1 MSIITISRGTFSGG
15 KMLAE
20 YLAQKLGYKCIDR
33 DRIVERAA
41 ASGGV
46 SQDNLR
52 LAIEKPPT
60 FLGQSGH
67 TQYRYLALMQ
77 AALTAEVRNGKAIYH
92 GLAGHLLLRGIP
104 NVLRARIIAP
114 MKLRINMVKDQLK
127 YGDREAIAYIEKMDR
142 DRRKSNQFLYGVDWG
157 NPSLYDLLLNLE
169 YMSIGDAGEII
180 CAALK
185 QPRFEFTPECKL
197 ALDELALAST
207 VRAELAL
214 DPKTADL
221 EMEVTAVAGSISFKG
236 ELLRAD
242 QAKEIT
248 RIARSVPGVKAVQIS
263 KVVVVDRF

>member
-1 MSIITISRGTFSGG
+1 M
-15 KMLAE
+15 
-20 YLAQKLGYKCIDR
+20 
-33 DRIVERAA
+33 
-41 ASGGV
+41 
-46 SQDNLR
+46 
-52 LAIEKPPT
+52 
-60 FLGQSGH
+60 
-67 TQYRYLALMQ
+67 
-77 AALTAEVRNGKAIYH
+77 
-92 GLAGHLLLRGIP
+92 
-104 NVLRARIIAP
+104 
-114 MKLRINMVKDQLK
+114 
-127 YGDREAIAYIEKMDR
+127 GD
-142 DRRKSNQFLYGVDWG
+142 
-157 NPSLYDLLLNLE
+157 PSLYDLLLNLE

>member
-41 ASGGV
+41 ASGV
-46 SQDNLR
+46 SQDDLR

-67 TQYRYLALMQ
+67 TQYRYLALIQ
-77 AALTAEVRNGKAIYH
+77 AALTAEVRNGNAIYH
-92 GLAGHLLLRGIP
+92 GLAGHLLLRGVP
-104 NVLRARIIAP
+104 NILRTRIIAP
-114 MKLRINMVKDQLK
+114 MQVRISMVKKQLT
-127 YGDREAIAYIEKMDR
+127 YSDSEAIAYIEKMDR
-142 DRRKSNQFLYGVDWG
+142 DRRKWTQFLYGSDWG
-157 NPSLYDLLLNLE
+157 DPSLYDMLLNLE

-180 CAALK
+180 CSALK
-185 QPRFEFTPECKL
+185 QPRFEFTPECQR
-197 ALDELALAST
+197 AIDDLALASLI
-207 VRAELAL
+207 RANLAL
-214 DPKTADL
+214 DPATSDL
-221 EMEVTAVAGSISFKG
+221 ELEVTALAGSVSFKG
-236 ELLRAD
+236 ELLSAG

-248 RIARSVPGVKAVQIS
+248 RIARSVPGVKAVQLG